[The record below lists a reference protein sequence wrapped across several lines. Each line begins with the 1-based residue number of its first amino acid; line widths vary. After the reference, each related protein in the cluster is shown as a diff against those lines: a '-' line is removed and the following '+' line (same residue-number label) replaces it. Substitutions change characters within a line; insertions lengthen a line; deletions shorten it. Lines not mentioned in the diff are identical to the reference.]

1 MVYALLLLGSVA
13 GTVRADGTTSSWAV
27 IPSMDASRQYDWTRA
42 AAERLRTELRSMGLQ
57 VKDLRESQ
65 SAFERRHS
73 RFPAQLAATEVS
85 AFEQCAHH
93 AESHIAGASYKKTLA
108 MAKKCLEPVI
118 PKLEAFAR
126 DPVRAETIFNLCMF
140 RTRAY
145 IENRKSAEA
154 KAAALECR
162 RMLPDIQPSAV
173 VHPPE
178 VRKVMAEV
186 DRVLKTQGGRLRVTS
201 SARGCAVYVNGRRM
215 GQVPLSRG
223 GLAPGTYGV
232 QVDCQSGELSRVY
245 PVTVLSRRLKK
256 LHIDVGFEE
265 ALLSQPGLGLMYLTQ
280 AEHNQ
285 ERLPHALMLV
295 HALEASDA
303 LLITPLED
311 GLLRIDRLDAQQ
323 RLVLASVRLRWNAL
337 EARFEGDVLGE
348 AMEALM
354 EARSLD
360 LSGPRPVPIGAWSP
374 TRPGAEPLRAPQAS
388 HMAEP
393 APHHAVRVGTGILAL
408 ALYGLAWGSAIAYE
422 SSDRQVPSAVLYLSS
437 GALSSGLLWTASWML
452 FPSGKGGITW
462 WKWAGALVGVALTTL
477 GALAPLSKAERRGAY
492 DDMLL
497 FTGAPLLLWPLQDF
511 L

>member
-256 LHIDVGFEE
+256 LHID
-265 ALLSQPGLGLMYLTQ
+265 
-280 AEHNQ
+280 
-285 ERLPHALMLV
+285 
-295 HALEASDA
+295 
-303 LLITPLED
+303 
-311 GLLRIDRLDAQQ
+311 
-323 RLVLASVRLRWNAL
+323 
-337 EARFEGDVLGE
+337 
-348 AMEALM
+348 
-354 EARSLD
+354 
-360 LSGPRPVPIGAWSP
+360 
-374 TRPGAEPLRAPQAS
+374 
-388 HMAEP
+388 
-393 APHHAVRVGTGILAL
+393 
-408 ALYGLAWGSAIAYE
+408 
-422 SSDRQVPSAVLYLSS
+422 
-437 GALSSGLLWTASWML
+437 
-452 FPSGKGGITW
+452 
-462 WKWAGALVGVALTTL
+462 GV
-477 GALAPLSKAERRGAY
+477 
-492 DDMLL
+492 
-497 FTGAPLLLWPLQDF
+497 
-511 L
+511 